1 MMWLRASRSIVRTMS
16 HDEVVINSS
25 VDSDRVRGRRPALPM
40 IAVCVGVVFLPW
52 SREPRSGILG
62 EGRYALALALLGL
75 LIYAVE
81 SLRDTELRVWR
92 RMSVP
97 LAIGCLLI
105 ALAALNGYGALGALV
120 SATAAVAWLVT
131 AARLT

>member
-1 MMWLRASRSIVRTMS
+1 MS
-16 HDEVVINSS
+16 HDVVTDGSF
-25 VDSDRVRGRRPALPM
+25 DSERVRGLRPALPM
-40 IAVCVGVVFLPW
+40 ITVCAGVVLLPW

-75 LIYAVE
+75 LIYAIE
-81 SLRDTELRVWR
+81 SRRQTDLRVWR

-120 SATAAVAWLVT
+120 TAIAAVAWLVS

>member
-1 MMWLRASRSIVRTMS
+1 MPPIL
-16 HDEVVINSS
+16 
-25 VDSDRVRGRRPALPM
+25 PALTQGERRQQYWRP
-40 IAVCVGVVFLPW
+40 
-52 SREPRSGILG
+52 SR
-62 EGRYALALALLGL
+62 
-75 LIYAVE
+75 LIYAIE
-81 SLRDTELRVWR
+81 SLRQTDLRVWR

-120 SATAAVAWLVT
+120 TAIAAVAWLVS